1 MNRLLEG
8 IKLNKISQTE
18 KDTFCIMSLLGGIL
32 KKKKQNKKLVNIMKQ
47 KQTQKLRERT
57 SGY

>member
-18 KDTFCIMSLLGGIL
+18 KDTFYIMSLLGGIL
-32 KKKKQNKKLVNIMKQ
+32 KKNHKKLVNIMKQ

>member
-18 KDTFCIMSLLGGIL
+18 KDTFYIMSLLGGIL
-32 KKKKQNKKLVNIMKQ
+32 KKKHKKLVNIMKQ

>member
-18 KDTFCIMSLLGGIL
+18 KDTFCLMSLLGGIL
-32 KKKKQNKKLVNIMKQ
+32 KKKQNKKLVNIMKQ